1 MIKMKVNET
10 FQSVDGI
17 KRLDAVNG
25 RHYYNMNDEIPDPKP
40 SVTTVIDSISK
51 GYAFAKWLGDSL
63 SYKHAMQYANLKA
76 AIGTVVHAM
85 AEYQLRYPDAVMSIE
100 EFINPKSDLYVDT
113 GVRFTSEDKDS
124 ISKCLMG
131 LFQFIK
137 DNEIVVE
144 ALEIQMWH
152 KDVPFSGTCDLV
164 CKGKIKS
171 IGGRKKA
178 PNPDKTY
185 RYLIDFKTGN
195 DYKTHQL
202 QLIFY
207 KILFQK
213 IYKKRINKI
222 ATLYIKDTWN
232 KKPTYTLKEY
242 DYDPKLAKTVV
253 DLYKWIN
260 DVKGNTFNAKMR
272 KEYPDTFSLL
282 TQAEGVY
289 NGWN

>member
-1 MIKMKVNET
+1 MIKIKVDEI

-25 RHYYNMNDEIPDPKP
+25 RHYVNSNDDLPDPKP

-85 AEYQLRYPDAVMSIE
+85 AEYQLRYPEAVISID
-100 EFINPKSDLYVDT
+100 EFIDPVSDLYVDT
-113 GVRFTSEDKDS
+113 GVRFTQEDKDS
-124 ISKCLMG
+124 ISKCFMG
-131 LFQFIK
+131 LFQFLS
-137 DNEIVVE
+137 DNDITVE

-152 KDVPFSGTCDLV
+152 KDVPFSGTCDLI

-171 IGGRKKA
+171 YGGRKKA
-178 PNPDKTY
+178 PNPNKSL

-213 IYKKRINKI
+213 IYRKRVHKI

-232 KKPTYTLKEY
+232 ARPTYSLKEY
-242 DYDPKLAKTVV
+242 DYEPKLAKTVV

-260 DVKGNTFNAKMR
+260 DVKGDIFHAKMR
-272 KEYPDTFSLL
+272 RDYPKTFSLL
-282 TQAEGVY
+282 TQAKGVY
-289 NGWN
+289 NGWQ